1 MKKWFLLSFLLVFG
15 PSAFGQKIGYVDSDR
30 LRNEYKPFAEAKN
43 QMDKEVANWQKRAD
57 SLSHNLKVL
66 EDSLAKVALILS
78 SEKRKER
85 EEGVAKAK
93 REYQQ
98 YLADTFGVGGRVER
112 RNSELS
118 KPLLDKVNAAIAQV
132 ALESN
137 YDLIFDTVTGSV
149 AYGRKNL
156 DITDK
161 VLEKLNA
168 ELGGKK

>member
-1 MKKWFLLSFLLVFG
+1 MKKWFFAALLSLL
-15 PSAFGQKIGYVDSDR
+15 PAFGFAQKIGYVDSDR
-30 LRNEYKPFAEAKN
+30 LRNEYKPFSEAKT
-43 QMDKEVANWQKRAD
+43 QLDKEVGDWQKKAD
-57 SLSHNLKVL
+57 SLSRNLSAL
-66 EDSLAKVALILS
+66 EDSLAKVVLILS
-78 SEKRKER
+78 PDKRKER

-98 YLADTFGVGGRVER
+98 YLAETFGVSGKVER

-118 KPLLDKVNAAIAQV
+118 KPILDKVNAAIAEV

-137 YDLIFDTVTGSV
+137 YDVILDTVTGSV

-156 DITDK
+156 NLTDK

-168 ELGGKK
+168 ALGGKK